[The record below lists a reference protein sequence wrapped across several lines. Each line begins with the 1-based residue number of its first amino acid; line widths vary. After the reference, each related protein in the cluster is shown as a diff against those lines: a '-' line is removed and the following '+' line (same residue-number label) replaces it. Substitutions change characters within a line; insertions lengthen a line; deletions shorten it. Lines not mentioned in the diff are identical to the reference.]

1 MLLIVLAE
9 PSGSLPTWGE
19 LVLIG
24 LSFLLGI
31 VGGVAGTVLRR
42 AWHRR
47 GHLKTIDT
55 KIHHNQQKLE
65 SGKIGALN
73 TSAWEDNEV
82 EIAKLLRG
90 EDYRTLED
98 YHYRL
103 DKLKPASGA
112 EDVQKVV
119 KLGQQCR
126 GIIRY
131 YTTGWRKHIGVLPWE

>member
-1 MLLIVLAE
+1 M
-9 PSGSLPTWGE
+9 E
-19 LVLIG
+19 L
-24 LSFLLGI
+24 LSFVSGLLLGI
-31 VGGVAGTVLRR
+31 AGTVLRR

-55 KIHHNQQKLE
+55 KIDHNQQKLE
-65 SGKIGALN
+65 SGEIGALN

-90 EDYRTLED
+90 EDYRDLED
-98 YHYRL
+98 YHYHL
-103 DKLKPASGA
+103 DKLKTASGA

-119 KLGQQCR
+119 NLGQRCKE
-126 GIIRY
+126 IIRY